1 MSAGQLPPPGTVLR
15 KYDRHGA
22 VRCEAVVGEGGQ
34 VIYRG
39 VTYSSISAAAKVA
52 AGDIGLAARSC
63 DGYAFFGLKGRTD
76 AAPRA
81 PRPASA
87 APSAPPQAP
96 LASLLLPLPVRW
108 DELPPALPA
117 VNRNEISA
125 AASAPIASAL
135 QGVYARE
142 EGAERVLVLATPRTA
157 LIEPAA
163 ERAPITDEIL
173 LEAVFNHGKHGRA
186 DASGAPI
193 DSDCACRGT
202 TREKTCAES
211 GCGFCRAA
219 QSMARLTGSA
229 PSSLYRE
236 PRSVLDEEVSQVRFP
251 SDKTAVL
258 SLAPDIDAPSSV
270 DLRQR
275 GAELVQSLDDPASA
289 GARQALDFAYGNL
302 ACSTR
307 HKPDRETF
315 RRLWAERKLP
325 AKEFDAWAASRT
337 WWDRV
342 SVDDPPLPERYGEPC
357 VLHGK
362 PVQYNIGDGL
372 RCADCLP
379 QELADKVPDEA
390 EEIAPSAPSS
400 EAADSASVSAIAA
413 TPTTLAC
420 NMIVGHKADFDR
432 DKDGRVVG
440 VEHGDEIECGKLAV
454 KQIAGDPRTRLCA
467 ECAVVWEADRFGEL
481 EPIVPAEPA
490 GATVADLAPIIDEQA
505 RAESAQA
512 DASTQGGITEK
523 MAPPE
528 PPAVIEPPAPEPPA
542 PLGLIASTVDP
553 RDFLGQRVREVWVA
567 WAREQ
572 PDPKPSWLLP
582 WAELAESYREVDRRI
597 GEALFKMGAEAE
609 AFTTRITA
617 ASAHST
623 LAELRDA
630 LFAAVEGD
638 VDPDEQLVDTLKR
651 IVRERDAARAIKRTL
666 EEATSRLV
674 DVNDEMGQAMFFGGP
689 EDDSKAW
696 GELAA
701 EANAALDECRKLLP
715 KANAKAAPGETR
727 EPTFT
732 LGEVMTI
739 LGNLVGDQ
747 VKCGACMEVAFT
759 GATTSAH
766 ECAKRRRAL
775 GSITRHEPDEIEKI
789 LNRWA
794 SRAREDYNLSD
805 EARAVLQTCFKE
817 MAEAYVGPD
826 PTGVEETGQGPTS
839 EAPSTETVSSAE
851 DERHQG
857 ADIVASPSEDHHE

>member
-15 KYDRHGA
+15 KYDRNGA
-22 VRCEAVVGEGGQ
+22 VRCEAVVGQNGQ

-63 DGYAFFGLKGRTD
+63 DGYAFFGLKGRAD
-76 AAPRA
+76 AAPRT
-81 PRPASA
+81 PRSVSEPRSGSTA
-87 APSAPPQAP
+87 ATATALP
-96 LASLLLPLPVRW
+96 LPLPVRW
-108 DELPPALPA
+108 DDLPPAPPSA
-117 VNRNEISA
+117 NRNEIA
-125 AASAPIASAL
+125 AVTCAPIAPAL
-135 QGVYARE
+135 QHDGEA
-142 EGAERVLVLATPRTA
+142 GHILVLATPPVSPIKT
-157 LIEPAA
+157 AA
-163 ERAPITDEIL
+163 ERATVADGIVFEEIL

-440 VEHGDEIECGKLAV
+440 VEPGDEIECGKLAV

-567 WAREQ
+567 WAREVSA
-572 PDPKPSWLLP
+572 PKAPWLLP
-582 WAELAESYREVDRRI
+582 WAELAESYREVDRRV
-597 GEALFKMGAEAE
+597 GEALFKMGADAE
-609 AFTTRITA
+609 VFEDRISHTA
-617 ASAHST
+617 MRRVFD
-623 LAELRDA
+623 ELRGALLDA
-630 LFAAVEGD
+630 VDGN
-638 VDPDEQLVDTLKR
+638 VDPDERMIDTLRR
-651 IVRERDAARAIKRTL
+651 IVRERNDARTGKPTAELESLLLVLTLARNLRGARAFVARWAQPMTVLVADDVRERDAARASKRA
-666 EEATSRLV
+666 EAT
-674 DVNDEMGQAMFFGGP
+674 
-689 EDDSKAW
+689 
-696 GELAA
+696 
-701 EANAALDECRKLLP
+701 
-715 KANAKAAPGETR
+715 PGETR

-739 LGNLVGDQ
+739 LGNLGGDQ

-789 LNRWA
+789 LSRWA

-805 EARAVLQTCFKE
+805 EARAVLKACFKE

-851 DERHQG
+851 DERRQG